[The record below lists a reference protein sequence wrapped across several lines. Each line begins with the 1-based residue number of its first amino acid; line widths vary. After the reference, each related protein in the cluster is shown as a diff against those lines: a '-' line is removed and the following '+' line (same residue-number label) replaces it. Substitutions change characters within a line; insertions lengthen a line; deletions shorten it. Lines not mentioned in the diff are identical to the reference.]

1 MIDSEYIMP
10 GDSKISL
17 TMPYD
22 QYFQLQ
28 DNSAFISGSLSDSG
42 KLTEKNLAYGRL
54 PENEKE
60 IAVDKMILKTVI
72 DEQQTQMAGFGKA
85 KDFLNQKVTVPQMAD
100 MTIVGIIDLKSP
112 CVYADQAIFVNLLA
126 NAESEEG
133 MEGGDMGM
141 ADTEEG
147 GDTSL
152 LDYKLKKKS
161 VELKKGS
168 WPTKDY
174 EVVVNENNKEEMP
187 LNKEIAQ
194 KVNDQKLKVV
204 GYYKDK
210 ENSDLLLV
218 NNNTIKYN
226 LIKTKSNITVCPK
239 DKKEAMTALQEE
251 QVNVKDI
258 YADSKKA
265 YEKENWSSVRSAL
278 IMAGV
283 VLAISF
289 IEIFLIIRASFLSRV
304 KEVGVYRAIGVKKGD
319 IYKMFLGEILAIT
332 TMASVPGFLFMA
344 YILKKLTGFAIFA
357 NLFQVTPAVLGLCL
371 ILLYGFNL
379 IFGLLP
385 VFRTM
390 RKRPAAILSRT
401 DIN

>member
-1 MIDSEYIMP
+1 
-10 GDSKISL
+10 
-17 TMPYD
+17 
-22 QYFQLQ
+22 
-28 DNSAFISGSLSDSG
+28 
-42 KLTEKNLAYGRL
+42 
-54 PENEKE
+54 
-60 IAVDKMILKTVI
+60 
-72 DEQQTQMAGFGKA
+72 
-85 KDFLNQKVTVPQMAD
+85 
-100 MTIVGIIDLKSP
+100 
-112 CVYADQAIFVNLLA
+112 
-126 NAESEEG
+126 
-133 MEGGDMGM
+133 
-141 ADTEEG
+141 

-289 IEIFLIIRASFLSRV
+289 IEIFLIIR
-304 KEVGVYRAIGVKKGD
+304 
-319 IYKMFLGEILAIT
+319 
-332 TMASVPGFLFMA
+332 
-344 YILKKLTGFAIFA
+344 
-357 NLFQVTPAVLGLCL
+357 
-371 ILLYGFNL
+371 
-379 IFGLLP
+379 
-385 VFRTM
+385 
-390 RKRPAAILSRT
+390 
-401 DIN
+401 